1 MNPVDTIDWFL
12 ARIYRQY
19 QKQNPLRTAD
29 IHNPECNCRR
39 CLMDK
44 IKGYLN
50 DKYPEDWP

>member
-1 MNPVDTIDWFL
+1 MKDDTIDWFL

-29 IHNPECNCRR
+29 SHNYDCNCRR

-44 IKGYLN
+44 INGYLN
-50 DKYPEDWP
+50 NKYPKDWP